1 MDDEFIFFTYT
12 IGNIF
17 KFLFRNDLILLF
29 GHFDRLDRLSCIEK
43 RVHIFLYST
52 KGGKLPLN
60 KF

>member
-17 KFLFRNDLILLF
+17 KFWFRNDQILLF

-43 RVHIFLYST
+43 RVHFFYIPQKEANYH
-52 KGGKLPLN
+52 
-60 KF
+60 